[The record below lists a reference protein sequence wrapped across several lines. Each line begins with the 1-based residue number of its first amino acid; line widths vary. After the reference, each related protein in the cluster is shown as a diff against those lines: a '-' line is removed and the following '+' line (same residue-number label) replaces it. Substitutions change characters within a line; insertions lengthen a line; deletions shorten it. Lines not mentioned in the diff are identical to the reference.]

1 MTYPPTNIVGGPAVA
16 VEAETRNHSFL
27 IDARREN
34 VEGREGGIRTAKSRI
49 NGRVKRSNDSFGR
62 TDKSAGAAVVAVRA
76 RNRSFVVMLDAG
88 VSELTGIPFIAG
100 KSVTKV
106 PGTSKVSK
114 AFPGRRTKPK
124 VRPLATV

>member
-1 MTYPPTNIVGGPAVA
+1 MGGSNEVMIPSGERTNP
-16 VEAETRNHSFL
+16 
-27 IDARREN
+27 REPLLSLYEP
-34 VEGREGGIRTAKSRI
+34 V
-49 NGRVKRSNDSFGR
+49 
-62 TDKSAGAAVVAVRA
+62 
-76 RNRSFVVMLDAG
+76 NRSFVVMLDAG

-114 AFPGRRTKPK
+114 APPGRRTKPK